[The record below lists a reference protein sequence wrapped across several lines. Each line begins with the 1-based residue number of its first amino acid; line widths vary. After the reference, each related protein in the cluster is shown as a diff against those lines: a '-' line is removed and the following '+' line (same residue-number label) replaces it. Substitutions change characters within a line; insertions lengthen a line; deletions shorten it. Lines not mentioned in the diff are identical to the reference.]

1 MFPFKSKKVLD
12 AAESFSWKATLNF
25 YDGQLKGFDPLRGQR
40 GIPPRETSEYQFGR
54 HRQDNPF
61 FLKIHQKT
69 LDPSMIWTLIFNN
82 NEKIISFFQNIHPHA
97 LVIKNFLVFF

>member
-12 AAESFSWKATLNF
+12 AAESFSWKATLTF
-25 YDGQLKGFDPLRGQR
+25 YDGQLKEFDPLRGQR

-61 FLKIHQKT
+61 FFENS
-69 LDPSMIWTLIFNN
+69 PPRF
-82 NEKIISFFQNIHPHA
+82 
-97 LVIKNFLVFF
+97 